1 MGAASNFSSESAVSQ
16 LCVSLRGLL
25 VSLQAALVQR
35 WSQLDPGARQGV
47 KQATLTA
54 LSSQVR
60 TCSHRSSWQPLGA
73 PALKPIQEDS
83 CAGSLKICMP
93 RQCVHM
99 HAGGTST
106 TQVCRQNSPSD
117 GHGVLSILHRWPK
130 RVPVCCQL
138 QAAVAGHTAAQVIA
152 KVAAIE
158 LPNKAWPELIATL
171 LSMSQ
176 QAANPKQ
183 KQATLEA
190 FGFICEE
197 MCSIEGDVL
206 DQEQV
211 RALSASADTPCAT
224 GR

>member
-1 MGAASNFSSESAVSQ
+1 M
-16 LCVSLRGLL
+16 
-25 VSLQAALVQR
+25 
-35 WSQLDPGARQGV
+35 
-47 KQATLTA
+47 
-54 LSSQVR
+54 
-60 TCSHRSSWQPLGA
+60 
-73 PALKPIQEDS
+73 
-83 CAGSLKICMP
+83 
-93 RQCVHM
+93 
-99 HAGGTST
+99 
-106 TQVCRQNSPSD
+106 
-117 GHGVLSILHRWPK
+117 
-130 RVPVCCQL
+130 
-138 QAAVAGHTAAQVIA
+138 AGHTAAQVIA

-211 RALSASADTPCAT
+211 RALSASTDTSCAA
-224 GR
+224 GRLMSWQDKL